1 MEGSRLEGAAGGA
14 VTLRQ
19 RGGGGL
25 EERSAEINTLI
36 DWLIYLSSLTQTDYI
51 HSNDIRNNNGNL
63 FNSTI
68 VRLDRCITGACCSG

>member
-14 VTLRQ
+14 VTLCQ

-36 DWLIYLSSLTQTDYI
+36 DWLIYLSSLTQTDTTYTPMIYI
-51 HSNDIRNNNGNL
+51 TTMATYL
-63 FNSTI
+63 T
-68 VRLDRCITGACCSG
+68 AQ